1 MGQCKTVLISKRHFD
16 FLLSYIRSAKKGT
29 GLHTALVYLHILQAM
44 GVKSYILYGNPQK
57 ERARGTKKKSVGIS
71 RICDV
76 NTYPTDP
83 TDFF

>member
-1 MGQCKTVLISKRHFD
+1 
-16 FLLSYIRSAKKGT
+16 
-29 GLHTALVYLHILQAM
+29 M

-83 TDFF
+83 TDFFEAPRARHFWRPA